1 MKNAIA
7 LLAAIGFAACIE
19 DSGAESTTAE
29 ALVSNPGWNP
39 GITVGGSSVQLDA
52 TRDVELSINVII
64 TGTINDNFGFDT
76 VVNLLCDA
84 NVMPFTFADAARW
97 AAHGPIGFNGTTYST
112 LRATVP
118 AGHRCRL
125 VAQLVSGSPTV
136 TVLNENARA
145 RN

>member
-7 LLAAIGFAACIE
+7 LLATLGFVACTE
-19 DSGAESTTAE
+19 DSGTESTMAE
-29 ALVSNPGWNP
+29 TLVSNTGWNP
-39 GITVGGSSVQLDA
+39 EIAVGGSSVQLDM

-76 VVNLLCDA
+76 VVNLFCDA

-97 AAHGPIGFNGTTYST
+97 AAHGPIGFSGTTYST
-112 LRATVP
+112 LRTTVQ
-118 AGHRCRL
+118 AGHRCRI